1 MNGTHPAP
9 DTPDLSGHRLSWFKQ
24 LLYIFGAMA
33 IVAFFAKLANW
44 EGNQGTRLPSKL
56 PEPNV
61 LISYVLEDL
70 QHVGNSATY
79 TARADGR
86 VVVIVPDEDRSC
98 GVEPQGSRTEVST
111 EEPFAPSFTA
121 QNGPVKLALVDG
133 GSLGKY
139 WELQQQQTLILK
151 KGRTE
156 SQESCSVTVR
166 FE

>member
-1 MNGTHPAP
+1 
-9 DTPDLSGHRLSWFKQ
+9 
-24 LLYIFGAMA
+24 MA
-33 IVAFFAKLANW
+33 IVALFAKLANR
-44 EGNQGTRLPSKL
+44 EGTQSTHPPGRLPES
-56 PEPNV
+56 NV
-61 LISYVLEDL
+61 LVSYVLEDL
-70 QHVGNSATY
+70 HHVGNSATY

-86 VVVIVPDEDRSC
+86 LVVIVPDEQRSC

-111 EEPFAPSFTA
+111 EEPFAPSFTT
-121 QNGPVKLALVDG
+121 QNGPVKLVLVDG

-139 WELQQQQTLILK
+139 WDLQQQQTLILK